1 MPCYILK
8 IVNHTFNFVMVF
20 SYWICRLGFLVSYV
34 FSCSVL
40 QTSRGELVQGKNC
53 WFFLHALIW
62 CLCIDWNCSS
72 WGNDTLLVRVICK
85 NYIPQQLI
93 DIYDGE
99 LHFVYTFVVESSC
112 SNPSLTRTLIYL
124 FQVYVWSKQNPFI
137 HMSFLGLFTF
147 TAAYL
152 PWVRKL

>member
-53 WFFLHALIW
+53 RFFLHALIW

-99 LHFVYTFVVESSC
+99 
-112 SNPSLTRTLIYL
+112 
-124 FQVYVWSKQNPFI
+124 
-137 HMSFLGLFTF
+137 FTF
-147 TAAYL
+147 CVYFCCWVLMFKSISNSNLNL
-152 PWVRKL
+152 PFSGLCMEQTKSLHSHELPRSLYFHCCLPSMGA

>member
-93 DIYDGE
+93 DVYDGE

-112 SNPSLTRTLIYL
+112 SNPSQTLNL
-124 FQVYVWSKQNPFI
+124 NLPF
-137 HMSFLGLFTF
+137 SGLCMEQTESLHSHE
-147 TAAYL
+147 L
-152 PWVRKL
+152 PRSLYFHGCLPSMGA